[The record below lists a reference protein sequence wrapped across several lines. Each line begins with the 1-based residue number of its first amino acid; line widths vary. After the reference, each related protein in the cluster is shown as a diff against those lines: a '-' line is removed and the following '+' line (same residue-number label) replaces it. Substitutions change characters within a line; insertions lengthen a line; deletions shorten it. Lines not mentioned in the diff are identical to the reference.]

1 MKNLLVYIA
10 LSLPLFAFNQK
21 SEQPKL
27 IVGIVVDQMC
37 YEYLYRYQER
47 FGENGFNKIMKN
59 GTNCRTTLYN
69 YVPTYT
75 GPGHASIYTG
85 TTPANHGIVGNDWY
99 DRNSGKVLNCVY
111 DSTEKSVGTST
122 SGGMCSP
129 KNLKTY
135 TITDQLKMTYPSAK
149 VVSVSIKDRS
159 AILPGGH
166 LSDGSYWFDYA
177 TGKFITSTFFKS
189 ELPKWVQDFNAS
201 DNAEKYMKQSWNTLY
216 DLSSY
221 TASGPDDSPYEQLLS
236 GKTTPTFPYDLA
248 QMNASSLAAG
258 KNNFSLFTA
267 TPFANTYLTNFAIQ
281 AMASEN
287 LGMDAQ
293 TDMLCI
299 SYSTPDIAGHSFGM
313 RSVELEDMY
322 LRLDIEIARL
332 ICTLEKQY
340 GKDGFVLF
348 LTADHAVVPVP
359 QYLIDKK
366 LPGGYMFVKEP
377 LELLKKASAEKF
389 GAPLVLCEE
398 NQNIYLDHNKIAE
411 LHLTIDQVA
420 EFVADQIRMWS
431 EVKAV
436 YTPSDLSSAARD
448 EWQAMVLKGVHPKES
463 GDVVFILEP
472 GYLMKEMDNP
482 TAHKG
487 TSHGSAFNYDTHVPL
502 LWYGAAIPA
511 QDVFRT
517 IEITDIA
524 ATLSHILQLQR
535 SGAMTGTPIL
545 EVLSGDK

>member
-1 MKNLLVYIA
+1 MKNLI
-10 LSLPLFAFNQK
+10 LSIIFVFPFLAFNQK
-21 SEQPKL
+21 SVQPKL
-27 IVGIVVDQMC
+27 VVGIVVDQMC

-47 FGENGFNKIMKN
+47 FGENGFKKIMHN

-69 YVPTYT
+69 YVPTFT

-85 TTPANHGIVGNDWY
+85 TTPANHGIVGNEWF

-111 DSTEKSVGTST
+111 DSTEKSVGTISA
-122 SGGMCSP
+122 GGMCSP
-129 KNLKTY
+129 QNLKTY
-135 TITDQLKMTYPSAK
+135 TITDQLKMTYPSAR

-166 LSDGSYWFDYA
+166 LSNGSYWFDYA
-177 TGKFITSTFFKS
+177 TGKFITSTFFKN
-189 ELPKWVQDFNAS
+189 ELPTWVQDFNAS
-201 DNAEKYMKQSWNTLY
+201 DNAEKYMKDSWNTLY
-216 DLSSY
+216 DISTY
-221 TASGPDDSPYEQLLS
+221 TASGPDNSPYEQLLS

-248 QMNASSLAAG
+248 QMNATSLAAG
-258 KNNFSLFTA
+258 KNNFSLFTV

-287 LGMDAQ
+287 LGADEQ

-299 SYSTPDIAGHSFGM
+299 SYSTPDIAGHSFGL

-322 LRLDIEIARL
+322 LRLDLEIARL

-359 QYLIDKK
+359 QYLVDNN
-366 LPGGYMFVKEP
+366 LPGGYLFVKEQ
-377 LELLKKASAEKF
+377 LDGLKKSSAEKF

-398 NQNIYLDHNKIAE
+398 NQNIYLDHKKITE
-411 LHLTIDQVA
+411 LQLNIDQVA
-420 EFVADQIRMWS
+420 EFVANQIRSWQG
-431 EVKAV
+431 VKAV
-436 YTPSDLSSAARD
+436 YTPTDLNAAARD
-448 EWQAMVLKGVHPKES
+448 QWQAMVIKGVHPKES

-472 GYLMKEMDNP
+472 GYLMKEVDDP
-482 TAHKG
+482 VAHKG

-502 LWYGAAIPA
+502 LWFGNGIPA
-511 QDVFRT
+511 QEVFRP

-524 ATLSHILQLQR
+524 ATLSHILHLQR

-545 EVLSGDK
+545 EVLGGVK

>member
-1 MKNLLVYIA
+1 MKYLLLSIV
-10 LSLPLFAFNQK
+10 LSLPLVAFNQK
-21 SEQPKL
+21 SAQPK
-27 IVGIVVDQMC
+27 IVVGIVVDQMC

-47 FGENGFNKIMKN
+47 FGQNGFTKIMQD

-85 TTPANHGIVGNDWY
+85 TTPANHGIVGNDWF

-111 DSTEKSVGTST
+111 DSTEKSVGTIT

-135 TITDQLKMTYPSAK
+135 TVTDQLKMTYPSAK

-216 DLSSY
+216 DISSY
-221 TASGPDDSPYEQLLS
+221 TASGPDDSPYEQILS
-236 GKTTPTFPYDLA
+236 GKTSPTFPYDLG
-248 QMNASSLAAG
+248 QMNATSLAAG
-258 KNNFSLFTA
+258 KNNFSLFTV
-267 TPFANTYLTNFAIQ
+267 TPFANSYLTNFALQ
-281 AMASEN
+281 AIVSEN
-287 LGMDAQ
+287 LGMDDQ

-313 RSVELEDMY
+313 RSIELEDMY

-332 ICTLEKQY
+332 ICTLEKQF
-340 GKDGFVLF
+340 GKDRFVLF

-359 QYLIDKK
+359 QYLVDKK

-377 LELLKKASAEKF
+377 LELLKKATTEKF

-398 NQNIYLDHNKIAE
+398 NQNIYLDHKKIAE

-436 YTPSDLSSAARD
+436 YTPTDLSSAARD
-448 EWQAMVLKGVHPKES
+448 EWQEMVLKGVHPKAS
-463 GDVVFILEP
+463 GDLVFILEP
-472 GYLMKEMDNP
+472 GYLLKEIDNP
-482 TAHKG
+482 AAHKG

-502 LWYGAAIPA
+502 LWYGTGIPA
-511 QDVFRT
+511 QNVFRP

-524 ATLSHILQLQR
+524 ATLSHIFQLQR